1 MPTLA
6 YLLLLACFAIGGCTL
21 PPTSM
26 NNVVAIESDSPG
38 LTAEQVEQSIAI
50 PLERAL
56 NGLQGANTI
65 RSSSTDS
72 GSCRI
77 EIQFEVAPSEQTL
90 RQVEGAVRAAW
101 SALGASSPAPHVSI
115 QTRRL
120 L

>member
-1 MPTLA
+1 MRTLA
-6 YLLLLACFAIGGCTL
+6 YLLLLAGFAIGGCTL

-26 NNVVAIESDSPG
+26 NNVIAIESDSPG
-38 LTAEQVEQSIAI
+38 MTAEQVEQSVTI

-56 NGLQGANTI
+56 NGLHGANTI

-77 EIQFEVAPSEQTL
+77 EIEFLVTPNEQTL
-90 RQVEGAVRAAW
+90 RQVESAVRAAW
-101 SALGASSPAPHVSI
+101 SALGSSSPAPHVSI